1 MYVVDQ
7 ETGAGGSRARFSPL
21 KMVARALSALQGP
34 AEPEAPQPALVAAPI
49 APLFE
54 PHVEAPG
61 AASGESF
68 LAIVNAMLA
77 LDDETALEPDATA
90 FDLVGLIGEAHDAF
104 APEAAGRGVTLALAV
119 APGTP
124 GVYQGDVGRLRQ
136 ALLNLIS
143 GALKATTEDSL
154 EVTVAWEAGTLT
166 LRVAGA
172 EAAAAMV
179 RVLTDKTQPG
189 PRRPTAQRLALART
203 AVTSLGGD
211 VQATPGDGVE
221 AIIPLAR
228 LAEAR
233 SVAPVAE
240 RVAEPARPLPM
251 FAPGLRILVAEANA
265 AHQQVLTTLLAG
277 MGLEPVVVSDGQDV
291 VKAWREQGWDVL
303 LIDIEGDA
311 ICGRSVARSIRGAE
325 TVARWPRMPMLALA
339 ANVKARDLDDS
350 FTAVIDGLVAK
361 PIHAA
366 SLHAAIATA
375 LNAETAAPTMRV
387 SLGA

>member
-1 MYVVDQ
+1 
-7 ETGAGGSRARFSPL
+7 
-21 KMVARALSALQGP
+21 
-34 AEPEAPQPALVAAPI
+34 
-49 APLFE
+49 
-54 PHVEAPG
+54 
-61 AASGESF
+61 
-68 LAIVNAMLA
+68 
-77 LDDETALEPDATA
+77 
-90 FDLVGLIGEAHDAF
+90 
-104 APEAAGRGVTLALAV
+104 
-119 APGTP
+119 
-124 GVYQGDVGRLRQ
+124 
-136 ALLNLIS
+136 
-143 GALKATTEDSL
+143 
-154 EVTVAWEAGTLT
+154 
-166 LRVAGA
+166 
-172 EAAAAMV
+172 
-179 RVLTDKTQPG
+179 
-189 PRRPTAQRLALART
+189 
-203 AVTSLGGD
+203 
-211 VQATPGDGVE
+211 
-221 AIIPLAR
+221 